1 MEPDLLPH
9 EAMGSWL
16 RKRYRSG
23 RLDRLRYRDYDTAM
37 MMTTM
42 LIVVGPRMG
51 KVA

>member
-1 MEPDLLPH
+1 MGPDLLPH
-9 EAMGSWL
+9 ETKGSWL
-16 RKRYRSG
+16 KKRYRSEP
-23 RLDRLRYRDYDTAM
+23 LDPVRRGDYDTA